1 MPVFMASYMT
11 QEGLFWAKLSAIS
24 TLTVLPPLILG
35 WISQKALVRGMMMGA
50 VKG

>member
-1 MPVFMASYMT
+1 MT

-24 TLTVLPPLILG
+24 TLVVLPPLILG
-35 WISQKALVRGMMMGA
+35 WFAQRSLVKGLTAGA